1 MRQAEI
7 KATAGLIY
15 GIKRNWALDQYKP
28 KQEEPK
34 MKKLFALAVAAVML
48 FALCASASA
57 ATTVTIWHTF
67 TDAQQTAL
75 EKFAADFNASQDE
88 YVVVVESQA
97 YSGFLDNVY
106 NAVAN
111 GVGPSI
117 IINYASTA
125 ADYVEDGLVV
135 DLSQYVFDPEIGMAD
150 VYNSL
155 PASIQAETVGFVDGG
170 MYALPAVTTGPIF
183 FINQTLYDEL
193 GLKAPTTWEELAE
206 NSKIIYEAKGIPG
219 FAADSLTDMMQAF
232 MMQSGA
238 GYIDVENKVVL
249 FNTPEATAW
258 LAWFGEN
265 VQKGYFAL
273 NPTGDYWSND
283 FNAGM
288 VASYLGSCAGVPY
301 IVPDGFEYSVAPM
314 VRGDVVEWFP
324 AWNRGP
330 IVFNKDEDTNRGAY
344 MFIRY
349 FLSPEV
355 NTEWAIAMNA
365 LSPYG
370 TTQASEAYAPFAA
383 ELAPS
388 LVAVQDNL
396 DVAGALPTVTGSY
409 AVRTAL
415 QDAAIAV
422 AGGMSAE
429 DAMAMA
435 VATSNAALQE

>member
-1 MRQAEI
+1 
-7 KATAGLIY
+7 
-15 GIKRNWALDQYKP
+15 
-28 KQEEPK
+28 
-34 MKKLFALAVAAVML
+34 MKKFIALLVAVMML
-48 FALCASASA
+48 VAMCATASA
-57 ATTVTIWHTF
+57 ATKVSIWHTF
-67 TDAQQTAL
+67 TDAQQAAL
-75 EKFAADFNASQDE
+75 EKFAADFNATQTE
-88 YVVVVESQA
+88 YEVVVESQA
-97 YSGFLDNVY
+97 YSGFLDSVY

-135 DLSQYVFDPEIGMAD
+135 DLSQYIFDEEIGMAD

-155 PASIQAETVGFVDGG
+155 PDSIKAETTGFVDGG
-170 MYALPAVTTGPIF
+170 LYALPAVTTGPIF

-193 GLKAPTTWEELAE
+193 GLKAPTTWAELAE

-219 FAADSLTDMMQAF
+219 FAADSLTDMMQAL

-238 GYIDVENKVVL
+238 GYIDVASKSVL
-249 FNTPEATAW
+249 FDTEAATAW

-314 VRGDVVEWFP
+314 VRGDVTNWFP

-330 IVFNKDEDTNRGAY
+330 IVFNKDEATNKGAY
-344 MFIRY
+344 LFIKY

-355 NTEWAIAMNA
+355 NCAWAQAMNA
-365 LSPYG
+365 ISPYG
-370 TTQASEAYAPFAA
+370 TTQASEAYTAFAA
-383 ELAPS
+383 DLAPS

-422 AGGMSAE
+422 AGGMTAE
-429 DAMAMA
+429 DAMAVA

>member
-1 MRQAEI
+1 
-7 KATAGLIY
+7 
-15 GIKRNWALDQYKP
+15 
-28 KQEEPK
+28 

-48 FALCASASA
+48 FALCAGASA
-57 ATTVTIWHTF
+57 ATKVSIWHTF
-67 TDAQQTAL
+67 TDAQQAAL
-75 EKFAADFNASQDE
+75 EKFAADFNASQSDYE
-88 YVVVVESQA
+88 VVVESQA
-97 YSGFLDNVY
+97 YSGFLDSVY

-125 ADYVEDGLVV
+125 ADYVKDGLVV

-150 VYNSL
+150 IYNSL
-155 PASIQAETVGFVDGG
+155 PDSIKAETTGFVDGG

-183 FINQTLYDEL
+183 FINQTIYDEL
-193 GLKAPTTWEELAE
+193 GLKAPTTWEELAA
-206 NSKIIYEAKGIPG
+206 NSKAIYEAKGIPG

-238 GYIDVENKVVL
+238 GYIDVENKCVL
-249 FNTPEATAW
+249 FDTEEAKSW

-265 VQKGYFAL
+265 VQAGYFAL

-283 FNAGM
+283 FNAQL
-288 VASYLGSCAGVPY
+288 VAAYLGSCAGVPY

-314 VRGDVVEWFP
+314 VRGEATEWFP

-330 IVFNKDEDTNRGAY
+330 IVFNKDEDTNKGAY
-344 MFIRY
+344 LFVKY

-355 NTEWAIAMNA
+355 NAEWAKAMNA

-370 TTQASEAYAPFAA
+370 TTQASEAYAAFAA

-396 DVAGALPTVTGSY
+396 DIAGALPTVTGSY
-409 AVRTAL
+409 AVRNAL
-415 QDAAIAV
+415 KDAAIAV

-429 DAMAMA
+429 DAMAVC
-435 VATSNAALQE
+435 VADSNAALQE

>member
-1 MRQAEI
+1 MRKFI
-7 KATAGLIY
+7 
-15 GIKRNWALDQYKP
+15 AL
-28 KQEEPK
+28 
-34 MKKLFALAVAAVML
+34 LVAVMML
-48 FALCASASA
+48 VAMCATASA
-57 ATTVTIWHTF
+57 ATKVSIWHTF
-67 TDAQQTAL
+67 TDAQQVAL
-75 EKFAADFNASQDE
+75 EKFAADFNATQTE
-88 YVVVVESQA
+88 YEVVVESQA
-97 YSGFLDNVY
+97 YSGFLDSVY

-135 DLSQYVFDPEIGMAD
+135 DLSQYIFDEEIGMAD

-155 PASIQAETVGFVDGG
+155 PDSIKAETTGFSDGG

-183 FINQTLYDEL
+183 FINQTIYDEL

-206 NSKIIYEAKGIPG
+206 NSKVIYEAKGIPG
-219 FAADSLTDMMQAF
+219 FAADSLTDMMQAL

-238 GYIDVENKVVL
+238 GYIDVESKTVL
-249 FNTPEATAW
+249 FDTPEATAW

-314 VRGDVVEWFP
+314 VRGDVNNWFP

-330 IVFNKDEDTNRGAY
+330 IVFNKDEETNKGAY
-344 MFIRY
+344 LFIKY

-355 NTEWAIAMNA
+355 NSEWAQAMNA
-365 LSPYG
+365 ISPYG
-370 TTQASEAYAPFAA
+370 TTQTSDAYAAFAA
-383 ELAPS
+383 DLDPS

-396 DVAGALPTVTGSY
+396 DVAGALPTITGSY

-422 AGGMSAE
+422 AGGMTAE
-429 DAMAMA
+429 DAMATA

>member
-1 MRQAEI
+1 
-7 KATAGLIY
+7 
-15 GIKRNWALDQYKP
+15 
-28 KQEEPK
+28 
-34 MKKLFALAVAAVML
+34 MKKFFALLVAVMML
-48 FALCASASA
+48 VAMCATASA
-57 ATTVTIWHTF
+57 ATKVSIWHTF
-67 TDAQQTAL
+67 TDAQQAAL
-75 EKFAADFNASQDE
+75 EKFAADFNATQTE
-88 YVVVVESQA
+88 YEVVVESQA
-97 YSGFLDNVY
+97 YSGFLDSVY

-135 DLSQYVFDPEIGMAD
+135 DLSQYIFDEEIGMAD

-155 PASIQAETVGFVDGG
+155 PDSIKAETTGFVDGG
-170 MYALPAVTTGPIF
+170 LYALPAVTTGPIF

-193 GLKAPTTWEELAE
+193 GLKAPTTWAELAE

-219 FAADSLTDMMQAF
+219 FAADSLTDMMQAL

-238 GYIDVENKVVL
+238 GYIDVASKSVL
-249 FNTPEATAW
+249 FDTEAATAW

-314 VRGDVVEWFP
+314 VRGDVTNWFP

-330 IVFNKDEDTNRGAY
+330 IVFNKDEATNKGAY
-344 MFIRY
+344 LFIKY

-355 NTEWAIAMNA
+355 NCAWAQAMNA
-365 LSPYG
+365 ISPYG
-370 TTQASEAYAPFAA
+370 TTQASEAYTAFAA
-383 ELAPS
+383 DLAPS

-422 AGGMSAE
+422 AGGMTAE
-429 DAMAMA
+429 DAMAVA

>member
-1 MRQAEI
+1 
-7 KATAGLIY
+7 
-15 GIKRNWALDQYKP
+15 
-28 KQEEPK
+28 
-34 MKKLFALAVAAVML
+34 MKKFIALLVAVMML
-48 FALCASASA
+48 VAMCATASA
-57 ATTVTIWHTF
+57 ATKVSIWHTF
-67 TDAQQTAL
+67 TDAQQAAL
-75 EKFAADFNASQDE
+75 EKFAADFNATQTE
-88 YVVVVESQA
+88 YEVVVESQA
-97 YSGFLDNVY
+97 YSGFLDSVY

-135 DLSQYVFDPEIGMAD
+135 DLSQYIFDEEIGMAD

-155 PASIQAETVGFVDGG
+155 PDSIKAETTGFVDGG
-170 MYALPAVTTGPIF
+170 LYALPAVTTGPIF

-193 GLKAPTTWEELAE
+193 GLKAPTTWAELAE
-206 NSKIIYEAKGIPG
+206 NSKIMYEAKGIPG
-219 FAADSLTDMMQAF
+219 FAADSLTDMMQAL

-238 GYIDVENKVVL
+238 GYIDVASKSVL
-249 FNTPEATAW
+249 FDTEAATAW

-314 VRGDVVEWFP
+314 VRGDVTNWFP

-330 IVFNKDEDTNRGAY
+330 IVFNKDEATNKGAY
-344 MFIRY
+344 LFIKY

-355 NTEWAIAMNA
+355 NCAWAQAMNA
-365 LSPYG
+365 ISPYG
-370 TTQASEAYAPFAA
+370 TTQASEAYTAFAA
-383 ELAPS
+383 DLAPS

-422 AGGMSAE
+422 AGGMTAE
-429 DAMAMA
+429 DAMAVA

>member
-1 MRQAEI
+1 MRKI
-7 KATAGLIY
+7 V
-15 GIKRNWALDQYKP
+15 ALV
-28 KQEEPK
+28 
-34 MKKLFALAVAAVML
+34 VAAVML
-48 FALCASASA
+48 FALCATASA
-57 ATTVTIWHTF
+57 ATKVSIWHTF
-67 TDAQQTAL
+67 TNDQQTAL
-75 EKFAADFNASQDE
+75 EKFAADFNASQSDYE
-88 YVVVVESQA
+88 VVVESQA
-97 YSGFLDNVY
+97 YSGFLDSVY

-125 ADYVEDGLVV
+125 ADYVKDGLVV
-135 DLSQYVFDPEIGMAD
+135 DLSQYIFDEEIGMAD
-150 VYNSL
+150 IYNSL
-155 PASIQAETVGFVDGG
+155 PDSIKAETTGFIDGG
-170 MYALPAVTTGPIF
+170 LYALPAVTTGPIF
-183 FINQTLYDEL
+183 FINQTIYDEL
-193 GLKAPTTWEELAE
+193 GLTAPTTWEQLAE

-232 MMQSGA
+232 TMQSGA
-238 GYIDVENKVVL
+238 GYIDVENKCVL
-249 FNTPEATAW
+249 FNTEEATKW

-283 FNAGM
+283 FNAQL

-301 IVPDGFEYSVAPM
+301 IIPDGFEYSVAPM
-314 VRGDVVEWFP
+314 VRGITTEWFP

-330 IVFNKDEDTNRGAY
+330 IVFNKDEETNKGAY
-344 MFIRY
+344 LFIKY

-355 NTEWAIAMNA
+355 NAEWAKAMNA

-370 TTQASEAYAPFAA
+370 TTQAGEAYAEFAA
-383 ELAPS
+383 TLDPS

-396 DVAGALPTVTGSY
+396 DIAGALPTVTGSY

-415 QDAAIAV
+415 QDAAVAV
-422 AGGMSAE
+422 AGGVSAE

-435 VATSNAALQE
+435 VETSNAALQE

>member
-1 MRQAEI
+1 
-7 KATAGLIY
+7 
-15 GIKRNWALDQYKP
+15 
-28 KQEEPK
+28 
-34 MKKLFALAVAAVML
+34 MKKFITLLVAMML
-48 FALCASASA
+48 VVAMCATASA
-57 ATTVTIWHTF
+57 ATKVSIWHTF
-67 TDAQQTAL
+67 TDAQQAAL
-75 EKFAADFNASQDE
+75 EKFAADFNATQTE
-88 YVVVVESQA
+88 YEVVVESQA
-97 YSGFLDNVY
+97 YSGFLDSVY

-135 DLSQYVFDPEIGMAD
+135 DLSQYIFDEQIGMAD

-155 PASIQAETVGFVDGG
+155 PDSIKAETTGFVDGG
-170 MYALPAVTTGPIF
+170 LYALPAVTTGPIF
-183 FINQTLYDEL
+183 FINQTLYNEL
-193 GLKAPTTWEELAE
+193 GLKAPTTWAELAE
-206 NSKIIYEAKGIPG
+206 NSKVIYEAKGIPG
-219 FAADSLTDMMQAF
+219 FAADSLTDMMQAL

-238 GYIDVENKVVL
+238 GYIDVDSKSVM

-314 VRGDVVEWFP
+314 VRGDKVNWFP

-330 IVFNKDEDTNRGAY
+330 IVFNKDEATNKGAY
-344 MFIRY
+344 LFIKY

-355 NTEWAIAMNA
+355 NCAWAQAMNA
-365 LSPYG
+365 ISPYG
-370 TTQASEAYAPFAA
+370 TTQASEAYAAFAA
-383 ELAPS
+383 DLAPS

-422 AGGMSAE
+422 AGGMTAE
-429 DAMAMA
+429 DAMATA

>member
-1 MRQAEI
+1 
-7 KATAGLIY
+7 
-15 GIKRNWALDQYKP
+15 
-28 KQEEPK
+28 
-34 MKKLFALAVAAVML
+34 MKKFLALLVAVMMLAAV
-48 FALCASASA
+48 CATASA
-57 ATTVTIWHTF
+57 ATKVSIWHTF
-67 TDAQQTAL
+67 TNDQQAAL
-75 EKFAADFNASQDE
+75 EKFAADFNATQTDYE
-88 YVVVVESQA
+88 VIVESQA
-97 YSGFLDNVY
+97 YSGFLDSVY

-111 GVGPSI
+111 GVGPNI

-125 ADYVEDGLVV
+125 ADYVADGLVV
-135 DLSQYVFDPEIGMAD
+135 DLSQYIFDEEIGMAD

-155 PASIQAETVGFVDGG
+155 PDAIKAETTGFVDGG

-183 FINQTLYDEL
+183 FINQTIYDEL
-193 GLKAPTTWEELAE
+193 GLKAPTTWAELAE
-206 NSKIIYEAKGIPG
+206 NSKVIYEAKGIAG
-219 FAADSLTDMMQAF
+219 FAADSLTDMMQAL

-238 GYIDVENKVVL
+238 GYIDVENKKVL
-249 FNTPEATAW
+249 FDTEAATAW

-288 VASYLGSCAGVPY
+288 VAAYLGSCAGVPY
-301 IVPDGFEYSVAPM
+301 IIPDGFEYSVAPM
-314 VRGDVVEWFP
+314 VRGDVANWFP

-330 IVFNKDEDTNRGAY
+330 IVFNKDEASNKGAY
-344 MFIRY
+344 MFIKY
-349 FLSPEV
+349 FLSAEV
-355 NTEWAIAMNA
+355 NCEWAKAMNA
-365 LSPYG
+365 ISPYG
-370 TTQASEAYAPFAA
+370 TTQASEAYAAFAA
-383 ELAPS
+383 DLDPS

-422 AGGMSAE
+422 AGGVSAE